1 MQFSVPRS
9 NLRTSGVG
17 DFESTDVARN
27 IGSLLRFGKV
37 HSVDHVQRLCRVA
50 LPNDLITDDLPW
62 ITFRAGGNVFWSAP
76 SIDEAVLLL
85 CPSGELNNGVVLP
98 ALQNNPNGT
107 YPFNFSDLEFVWG
120 GLGDPREALW
130 RWLFSDGALLENDP
144 EKNQFRI
151 EQQKTR
157 IRGAEL
163 MHLRSEKFIYI
174 EADQEQGIVHIKAPM
189 IKLDGDVHITG
200 QLMQT
205 GRIVGVEKDG
215 EGLKSLDLM
224 GDPINLNSNGGVLG
238 LLASL
243 LGTVAGGALSLGQL
257 GSIMGSG
264 ANGLLGGLQGL
275 ANNVLGSGG
284 LGQLLT
290 AAGGLNISG
299 IGAAMNVV
307 GGLPVLGEVMN
318 GLGFLGVPN
327 LVDGAVTLVQGVT
340 SGSGLNLTQA
350 FQGLSTLTG
359 AIGSHYNIPA
369 LNGLSDFTAL
379 GVLEGVISG
388 GELTINDVMDVASGA
403 AGAFGAPVDVTNAI
417 NFATAAADVATDPDS
432 NALTAGLSLL
442 QNGGGA
448 IIDGLLGNNSRVTAE
463 GIAHKI
469 SEMGL
474 ATTLESL
481 EQAGV
486 SGGQG
491 IGQLIADGAITL
503 EQVLDLN
510 SVFQGGPDA
519 VATAAAGMGLGGAQ
533 KFFDTFERAAPGAA
547 AARDMSSA
555 ANSDT
560 SPKKGTL
567 LNNGTNNYEPDG
579 SGRPVQDAYADW
591 NTLYS

>member
-205 GRIVGVEKDG
+205 GRIVGVESDG
-215 EGLKSLDLM
+215 QGLKSLDLM

-519 VATAAAGMGLGGAQ
+519 VATAAQGMDLGSAQ
-533 KFFDTFERAAPGAA
+533 KFFDTFERAAPGESST
-547 AARDMSSA
+547 RDMSSA